1 MLPAMCLSLLIKCQL
16 TPVTSWTRLVV
27 VDVLLIHLSIILMLS
42 EVYHIQMFKANAYI
56 IYENDPAIFEN
67 VDHQS
72 FDYLPKLQ
80 NGLLRLFESYSYG
93 ILICGLKSFEVM
105 HIGNMFYFFDPHSC
119 GAKGASALNGKSCTM
134 NATVYQSCCRFASVI

>member
-72 FDYLPKLQ
+72 FDYLPKLIHME
-80 NGLLRLFESYSYG
+80 F
-93 ILICGLKSFEVM
+93 
-105 HIGNMFYFFDPHSC
+105 
-119 GAKGASALNGKSCTM
+119 
-134 NATVYQSCCRFASVI
+134 